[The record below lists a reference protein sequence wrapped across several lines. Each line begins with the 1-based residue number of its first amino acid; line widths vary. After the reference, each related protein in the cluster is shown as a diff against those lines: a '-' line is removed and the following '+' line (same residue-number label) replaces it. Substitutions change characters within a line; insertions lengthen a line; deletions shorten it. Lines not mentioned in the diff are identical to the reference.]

1 MINFLKNFGNRQ
13 AMIQFNNITK
23 KFRHNFWDKEFI
35 AVDNVSFKIEAGD
48 LVGFLGANGA
58 GKTTLIKILMD
69 FSRQTSGEVMFD
81 KIMGESPS
89 EIKSSIGYLP
99 ERPYLYPHLTGRE
112 FLEYVGNLNSIS
124 SEKLKPLIIYWTEKM
139 QIAHAL
145 EKRTKEYSK
154 GMLQR
159 LGFVSCL
166 IHNPKLLI
174 LDEPLSGL
182 DPMGRRDFKKILVE
196 LNKSGVTVFFSS
208 HIVSDVEEICNKVIF
223 IEKGKLVY
231 EGNLDS
237 LLRAHANELYTIK
250 TIQND
255 KVEVVH
261 LNGEDKNKYLEKMLK
276 EKREIIE
283 IEKEKIS
290 LEEIIYKIKK

>member
-1 MINFLKNFGNRQ
+1 MI
-13 AMIQFNNITK
+13 AFNNITK

-35 AVDNVSFKIEAGD
+35 AVDDVTFRIEAGD

-69 FSRQTSGEVMFD
+69 FSRQTSGNINFD
-81 KIMGESPS
+81 KIMGHNLN

-112 FLEYVGNLNSIS
+112 FLEYVGRINSIN
-124 SEKLKPLIIYWTEKM
+124 SEDLNKKITYWSEKM
-139 QIAHAL
+139 QISHAL
-145 EKRTKEYSK
+145 NKVTKEYSK

-166 IHNPKLLI
+166 IHNPKVLV

-182 DPMGRRDFKKILVE
+182 DPIGRRDFKNILLE
-196 LNKSGVTVFFSS
+196 LNKGGVTIFFSS

-231 EGNLDS
+231 EGNIDA
-237 LLRAHANELYTIK
+237 LLMKHANDLYTVK
-250 TIQND
+250 TLND
-255 KVEVVH
+255 SSVEVAH
-261 LNGEDKNKYLEKMLK
+261 LNREEKNSYLERMLA
-276 EKREIIE
+276 EKKEIIG
-283 IEKEKIS
+283 IEKEKIT
-290 LEEIIYKIKK
+290 LEEIIYKIKE

>member
-1 MINFLKNFGNRQ
+1 MIEFL
-13 AMIQFNNITK
+13 NITK
-23 KFRHNFWDKEFI
+23 TFRNNFWDKEFL
-35 AVDNVSFKIEAGD
+35 AVDDVSFKIEAGD

-69 FSRQTSGEVMFD
+69 FSRQSTGRIKFD
-81 KIMGESPS
+81 QTMGQSLN

-99 ERPYLYPHLTGRE
+99 ERPYLYPHLTGQE
-112 FLEYVGNLNSIS
+112 FLEYVGKLNSIP
-124 SEKLKPLIIYWTEKM
+124 SEELKKLIIHWSKKM
-139 QIAHAL
+139 QIDHAL
-145 EKRTKEYSK
+145 LKATKEYSK

-166 IHNPKLLI
+166 IHNPKLLV

-196 LNKSGVTVFFSS
+196 LNKSGVTIFFSS

-231 EGNLDS
+231 EGNIDA
-237 LLRAHANELYTIK
+237 LLMKHANDLYTIK
-250 TIQND
+250 TLNKGKI
-255 KVEVVH
+255 EIVH
-261 LNGEDKNKYLEKMLK
+261 LKSEEKNAYLEKMLAQK
-276 EKREIIE
+276 IEIIE
-283 IEKEKIS
+283 IEKEKIN
-290 LEEIIYKIKK
+290 LEEIIYKIKE

>member
-1 MINFLKNFGNRQ
+1 MIEFK
-13 AMIQFNNITK
+13 NITK
-23 KFRHNFWDKEFI
+23 KFKNNFWNKEFL
-35 AVDNVSFKIEAGD
+35 AVDNVSFRIESGD

-69 FSRQTSGEVMFD
+69 FSRESSGRVIFD
-81 KIMGESPS
+81 KFMGSKLND
-89 EIKSSIGYLP
+89 IKATIVYLP

-112 FLEYVGNLNSIS
+112 FLTYVGSLNSINHKIL
-124 SEKLKPLIIYWTEKM
+124 EERIIHWTEKM
-139 QIAHAL
+139 QIFHAL
-145 EKRTKEYSK
+145 DKATKEYSK

-166 IHNPKLLI
+166 IHNPKLLV

-196 LNKSGVTVFFSS
+196 LNKSGVTIFF
-208 HIVSDVEEICNKVIF
+208 EEICNKVIF

-231 EGNLDS
+231 EGNIDK
-237 LLRAHANELYTIK
+237 LLLEHANDLYTIK
-250 TIQND
+250 TLRNGTI
-255 KVEVVH
+255 EIVH
-261 LNGEDKNKYLEKMLK
+261 LGSEQKNNYLEKMLTQK
-276 EKREIIE
+276 IEILE

-290 LEEIIYKIKK
+290 LEEIIYKIKE

>member
-1 MINFLKNFGNRQ
+1 MIE
-13 AMIQFNNITK
+13 FNNVTK
-23 KFRHNFWDKEFI
+23 KFKKNFWEKEFV
-35 AVDNVSFKIEAGD
+35 AVSDMSFSIESGD

-69 FSRQTSGEVMFD
+69 FSRQTSGSINFGKD
-81 KIMGESPS
+81 MGETSN

-112 FLEYVGNLNSIS
+112 FLEYIGKINSINNVNLQ
-124 SEKLKPLIIYWTEKM
+124 ELIVHWCEKM
-139 QIAHAL
+139 EIAHAL
-145 EKRTKEYSK
+145 DKLTKEYSK

-166 IHNPKLLI
+166 IHSPRLLV

-182 DPMGRRDFKKILVE
+182 DPIGRRDFKKIMLE
-196 LNKSGVTVFFSS
+196 LNKNGVTVFFSS

-231 EGNLDS
+231 EGNLDA
-237 LLRAHANELYTIK
+237 LLMKHANDLYTIK
-250 TIQND
+250 TLVND
-255 KVEVVH
+255 KIETVH
-261 LNGEDKNKYLEKMLK
+261 LNKEDKNNYIKDMMANGV
-276 EKREIIE
+276 EIVE
-283 IEKEKIS
+283 MEKEKIT

>member
-1 MINFLKNFGNRQ
+1 MIEFS
-13 AMIQFNNITK
+13 NITK
-23 KFRHNFWDKEFI
+23 KFKNHFWDQAFL
-35 AVDNVSFKIEAGD
+35 AVDNITFKIEEGD

-69 FSRQTSGEVMFD
+69 FSRQTSGSVKFSE
-81 KIMGESPS
+81 IMGQNSN

-112 FLEYVGNLNSIS
+112 FLEYAGKLNSMDAGNL
-124 SEKLKPLIIYWTEKM
+124 ERLIKHWSQKM
-139 QIAHAL
+139 QIDHAL
-145 EKRTKEYSK
+145 EKVTKEYSK

-166 IHNPKLLI
+166 IHNPKLLV

-182 DPMGRRDFKKILVE
+182 DPVGRRDFKKIMVE
-196 LNKSGVTVFFSS
+196 LNKSGVTIFFSS

-231 EGNLDS
+231 EGNIDA
-237 LLRAHANELYTIK
+237 LLMKHANDLYTIK
-250 TIQND
+250 ILKNG
-255 KVEVVH
+255 KIEVVH
-261 LNGEDKNKYLEKMLK
+261 LHNEDKNSFLEKMLS
-276 EKREIIE
+276 EKNEIIE
-283 IEKEKIS
+283 IEKEKRT

>member
-1 MINFLKNFGNRQ
+1 MIE
-13 AMIQFNNITK
+13 FNGITK
-23 KFRHNFWDKEFI
+23 KFQNNFWDKEFL
-35 AVDNVSFKIEAGD
+35 AVDGVSFKIEAGD

-69 FSRQTSGEVMFD
+69 FSRQTSGEVTFD
-81 KIMGESPS
+81 KMMGHSLN

-112 FLEYVGNLNSIS
+112 FLEYVGSINSIS
-124 SEKLKPLIIYWTEKM
+124 SSELESLIIHWTEKM

-145 EKRTKEYSK
+145 NKRTKEYSK

-166 IHNPKLLI
+166 IHNPKLLV

-196 LNKSGVTVFFSS
+196 LNKSGVTIFFSS

-237 LLRAHANELYTIK
+237 LLMKHANDLYTVK
-250 TIQND
+250 TLENG
-255 KVEVVH
+255 KVETAH
-261 LNGEDKNKYLEKMLK
+261 LTSEEKNNYLESMLAK
-276 EKREIIE
+276 KIEVIE
-283 IEKEKIS
+283 IEKEKIT
-290 LEEIIYKIKK
+290 LEEIIYKIK

>member
-1 MINFLKNFGNRQ
+1 MIE
-13 AMIQFNNITK
+13 FNNVTK
-23 KFRHNFWDKEFI
+23 KFKKNFWEKEFV
-35 AVDNVSFKIEAGD
+35 AVSDMSFSIESGD

-69 FSRQTSGEVMFD
+69 FSRQTSGSINFGKE
-81 KIMGESPS
+81 MGETSN

-112 FLEYVGNLNSIS
+112 FLEYIGKINSINN
-124 SEKLKPLIIYWTEKM
+124 ENLRELIVHWCEKM
-139 QIAHAL
+139 EIAHAL
-145 EKRTKEYSK
+145 DKLTKEYSK

-166 IHNPKLLI
+166 IHSPKLLV

-182 DPMGRRDFKKILVE
+182 DPIGRRDFKKIMLE
-196 LNKSGVTVFFSS
+196 LNKNGVTVFFSS

-231 EGNLDS
+231 EGNLDA
-237 LLRAHANELYTIK
+237 LLMKHANDLYTIK
-250 TIQND
+250 TLVND
-255 KVEVVH
+255 KIETVH
-261 LNGEDKNKYLEKMLK
+261 LNKEDKNNYIKDMMAVGV
-276 EKREIIE
+276 EIVE
-283 IEKEKIS
+283 MEKEKIT

>member
-1 MINFLKNFGNRQ
+1 MIE
-13 AMIQFNNITK
+13 FNGITK
-23 KFRHNFWDKEFI
+23 KFQNNFWDKEFL
-35 AVDNVSFKIEAGD
+35 AVDGVSFKIEAGD

-69 FSRQTSGEVMFD
+69 FSRQTSGEVTFD
-81 KIMGESPS
+81 KMMGNSLN

-112 FLEYVGNLNSIS
+112 FLEYVGSVNSIS
-124 SEKLKPLIIYWTEKM
+124 SSELESLIIHWTEKM

-145 EKRTKEYSK
+145 NKRTKEYSK

-166 IHNPKLLI
+166 IHNPKLLV

-196 LNKSGVTVFFSS
+196 LNKSGVTIFFSS

-237 LLRAHANELYTIK
+237 LLMKHANDLYTVK
-250 TIQND
+250 TLENG
-255 KVEVVH
+255 KVETAH
-261 LNGEDKNKYLEKMLK
+261 LTSEEKNNYLESMLAK
-276 EKREIIE
+276 KIEVIE
-283 IEKEKIS
+283 IEKEKIT
-290 LEEIIYKIKK
+290 LEEIIYKIK